1 MCAAA
6 LRAPSSSTHQLH
18 ELLASRYCNNNK
30 MATSI
35 PAPASMLVA
44 IILALAAS
52 SSDGFTISSTSS
64 ASSSLHNFSSGH
76 ASVSQHTSL
85 FMAAAQNKKVG
96 QQQKKRRFVQHIHPD
111 VTPSPSQQKPQPKV
125 QNENRAATSNLGSLT
140 SDVKTT
146 QNTSN
151 DSKSTE
157 RRVER
162 RIGPPLQ
169 TNKSIEDLEA
179 ILEKRWGTA
188 SARTTKSSRGSSSG
202 GGDADFVLSF
212 GSDDDVYD
220 DDKPTS
226 NVKGAAL
233 LKGAAPTTF
242 RSKRVVDPWAEEE
255 GIYDSDGDEKK
266 KKNIEAINNEGRK
279 ESQIKQQRY
288 NKQDAI
294 LNRVRANQDR
304 LQSKRSGNSGD
315 GNKTFDVPVD
325 ISRDFYDEDD
335 EGYESR
341 PQQRKNSLVAPQPV
355 GGEGSM
361 KASASKSTSSLAG
374 GIFSG
379 RSVDDKKPSGKKENS
394 SNRAETEEKEKKPK
408 RKEPESKPLLDE
420 NGNEMFLTLEQAE
433 KIVQKILSSKADD
446 GDDDD
451 ASDDF
456 SNSNAEWEDIG
467 ITDATLLSN
476 LQSSTMSCFSPLPVQ
491 EKACPPILVGND
503 VLVST
508 HTGSGKTLAFLA
520 PIAQSLLMDTNN
532 IKGSSAFPK
541 AIIVAPG
548 RELASQIVA
557 VGQTLFAGTD
567 LTISLAIGGTPFER
581 NVENLRKRKPDIV
594 VGTPGR
600 IAELVL
606 GRPGEKKGKMNISGV
621 QTIVLDEFD
630 ALLQYDVHK
639 EPTVAVMEAMDRQ
652 HGESLQRVL
661 CSATASDMMGEKQGE
676 NNVETYLRPGYAH
689 ASVDE
694 SDVLVTAGVKSDAKG
709 QTKTSPRVSRTTIH
723 GALHVPHQ
731 RFALDA
737 VRKVL
742 NTEPMPQ
749 QALIFVDSPRRV
761 DIVIEKLA
769 KMDIIAAPLHGGSSS
784 GKGDRAE
791 VNKALREGYVGCV
804 VCTEIAARG
813 IDAPYLTHVINLDLP
828 TDASHYAHR
837 AGRCGRGGRPGVS
850 VSITCD
856 GREKGVPRRLAEELG
871 ITMHN
876 VEARGGKLRIVES

>member
-1 MCAAA
+1 
-6 LRAPSSSTHQLH
+6 
-18 ELLASRYCNNNK
+18 
-30 MATSI
+30 
-35 PAPASMLVA
+35 
-44 IILALAAS
+44 
-52 SSDGFTISSTSS
+52 
-64 ASSSLHNFSSGH
+64 
-76 ASVSQHTSL
+76 
-85 FMAAAQNKKVG
+85 MAAAQNKKRG
-96 QQQKKRRFVQHIHPD
+96 QQQKKRRFVQHIHPNAA
-111 VTPSPSQQKPQPKV
+111 PSPTQQKPRRKV
-125 QNENRAATSNLGSLT
+125 YDDDSGAISNLGSLT
-140 SDVKTT
+140 S
-146 QNTSN
+146 SN
-151 DSKSTE
+151 SKSNSNSGSNKGNN
-157 RRVER
+157 RRGNK

-188 SARTTKSSRGSSSG
+188 PAQSRGGGSG
-202 GGDADFVLSF
+202 GDTDFVLSF
-212 GSDDDVYD
+212 GNDDDVYD
-220 DDKPTS
+220 DDEPV
-226 NVKGAAL
+226 NGAGV
-233 LKGAAPTTF
+233 LKGATAF

-255 GIYDSDGDEKK
+255 GLYDSDGDEKMK
-266 KKNIEAINNEGRK
+266 TNIEDIRK
-279 ESQIKQQRY
+279 DVMPKKERY
-288 NKQDAI
+288 NKQDSL
-294 LNRVRANQDR
+294 LNRVRANQNR
-304 LQSKRSGNSGD
+304 LKTKRGGSSGD
-315 GNKTFDVPVD
+315 GNKTFDVPID

-341 PQQRKNSLVAPQPV
+341 SRQRQNNLIAPKPA
-355 GGEGSM
+355 GGRGS
-361 KASASKSTSSLAG
+361 KKSSPSASASSLAG
-374 GIFSG
+374 GIFSD
-379 RSVDDKKPSGKKENS
+379 RSVNENPRGKMERDINVEKM
-394 SNRAETEEKEKKPK
+394 EEKKKKPK
-408 RKEPESKPLLDE
+408 RKEPQRKPLLDE
-420 NGNEMFLTLEQAE
+420 DGNEMFLTLEQAE
-433 KIVQKILSSKADD
+433 KIVQNILSSKAED
-446 GDDDD
+446 GDDINEDIND
-451 ASDDF
+451 
-456 SNSNAEWEDIG
+456 NSAEWEDIG
-467 ITDATLLSN
+467 ITDDTLLSN
-476 LQSSTMSCFSPLPVQ
+476 LQSSQMSCIAPLPVQ
-491 EKACPPILVGND
+491 EKSCPPILVGND

-508 HTGSGKTLAFLA
+508 HTGSGKTLSFLA

-548 RELASQIVA
+548 RELASQIVS
-557 VGQTLFAGTD
+557 VGQSLFAGTD
-567 LTISLAIGGTPFER
+567 LTISLAIGGTPFNR

-606 GRPGEKKGKMNISGV
+606 GRPGERKGKMNISGV

-639 EPTVAVMEAMDRQ
+639 EPTVAIMEAMDRQ
-652 HGESLQRVL
+652 HGDSLQRVL
-661 CSATASDMMGEKQGE
+661 CSATALDMMGEKQGE
-676 NNVETYLRPGYAH
+676 NNVEAYLRPGYAH

-694 SDVLVTAGVKSDAKG
+694 SDVLVTTGVTSKGKG
-709 QTKTSPRVSRTTIH
+709 QTKTTPRVSRTTIH

-737 VRKVL
+737 VRKIL
-742 NTEPMPQ
+742 NTDPLPQ
-749 QALIFVDSPRRV
+749 QALIFVDSPRRA

-769 KMDIIAAPLHGGSSS
+769 KMDIIAAPLHGGASS

-856 GREKGVPRRLAEELG
+856 GREKGVPSRLAEELG

-876 VEARGGKLRIVES
+876 VEARGGKLRIVEN

>member
-1 MCAAA
+1 
-6 LRAPSSSTHQLH
+6 
-18 ELLASRYCNNNK
+18 
-30 MATSI
+30 
-35 PAPASMLVA
+35 
-44 IILALAAS
+44 
-52 SSDGFTISSTSS
+52 
-64 ASSSLHNFSSGH
+64 
-76 ASVSQHTSL
+76 
-85 FMAAAQNKKVG
+85 MAAAQNKHRG
-96 QQQKKRRFVQHIHPD
+96 GQQKKRRFVQHIHPD
-111 VTPSPSQQKPQPKV
+111 ATPSQSQQQQKKRQIVPS
-125 QNENRAATSNLGSLT
+125 NNNNGAATSKKLGSLT
-140 SDVKTT
+140 SSTKTT
-146 QNTSN
+146 SGGN
-151 DSKSTE
+151 KSSST
-157 RRVER
+157 RGNK

-188 SARTTKSSRGSSSG
+188 SSAQQSSKSSRGG
-202 GGDADFVLSF
+202 DDADFVLSF
-212 GSDDDVYD
+212 GNDDDVYD
-220 DDKPTS
+220 DDAP
-226 NVKGAAL
+226 VKGAAV
-233 LKGAAPTTF
+233 LKGGGASASATF

-255 GIYDSDGDEKK
+255 GLYDSVGDEKK
-266 KKNIEAINNEGRK
+266 HSNFEDVNEGMMAK
-279 ESQIKQQRY
+279 KKQQRY
-288 NKQDAI
+288 NKQDAL
-294 LNRVRANQDR
+294 LNRVRSNQDR
-304 LQSKRSGNSGD
+304 LKTKRGGSSSRGD

-341 PQQRKNSLVAPQPV
+341 SRQGKSNSSLIAPKPA
-355 GGEGSM
+355 GGKGSM
-361 KASASKSTSSLAG
+361 KSSPSASSLAG

-379 RSVDDKKPSGKKENS
+379 RSVDDQPRGRTNANS
-394 SNRAETEEKEKKPK
+394 SDRENVEEKKKKPK
-408 RKEPESKPLLDE
+408 RKEPQLKPLLDE
-420 NGNEMFLTLEQAE
+420 DGNEMFLTLEQAD
-433 KIVQKILSSKADD
+433 KIVQNILSSKED
-446 GDDDD
+446 GDDDT
-451 ASDDF
+451 ASDDLPM
-456 SNSNAEWEDIG
+456 SNAEWEDIG

-476 LQSSTMSCFSPLPVQ
+476 LQSSQMSCLTPLPVQ
-491 EKACPPILVGND
+491 EKSCPPILVGND

-508 HTGSGKTLAFLA
+508 HTGSGKTLSFLA

-532 IKGSSAFPK
+532 IKGSSAVPK

-548 RELASQIVA
+548 RELASQIVS
-557 VGQTLFAGTD
+557 VGQNLFSGTD
-567 LTISLAIGGTPFER
+567 LTISLAIGGTPFNR

-606 GRPGEKKGKMNISGV
+606 GRAGERKGKMNIAGV

-639 EPTVAVMEAMDRQ
+639 EPTVAIMEAMDRQ
-652 HGESLQRVL
+652 HGDSLQRVL
-661 CSATASDMMGEKQGE
+661 CSATALDMMGEKQGA

-694 SDVLVTAGVKSDAKG
+694 SDVLVTKGVTSKAKG

-737 VRKVL
+737 VRKIL
-742 NTEPMPQ
+742 NTDPLPQ
-749 QALIFVDSPRRV
+749 QALIFVDSPRRA

-769 KMDIIAAPLHGGSSS
+769 KMDIIAAPLHGGASS

-871 ITMHN
+871 ITMYN
-876 VEARGGKLRIVES
+876 VEARGGKLRIVEN

>member
-1 MCAAA
+1 MSVAKEVIQA
-6 LRAPSSSTHQLH
+6 
-18 ELLASRYCNNNK
+18 K
-30 MATSI
+30 K
-35 PAPASMLVA
+35 MLVA
-44 IILALAAS
+44 TLILALAS
-52 SSDGFTISSTSS
+52 SSSSAFTSTSHPS
-64 ASSSLHNFSSGH
+64 HQHASVTTTTSSSLFM
-76 ASVSQHTSL
+76 
-85 FMAAAQNKKVG
+85 MAAAQNKKKG
-96 QQQKKRRFVQHIHPD
+96 GGGQQKKRRFLQHVHP
-111 VTPSPSQQKPQPKV
+111 TAAAPPKEQQQ
-125 QNENRAATSNLGSLT
+125 QQHRRRESASNNLGGLT
-140 SDVKTT
+140 SSKT
-146 QNTSN
+146 NEHDSGNGGRNRSSSSSSN
-151 DSKSTE
+151 NK
-157 RRVER
+157 

-188 SARTTKSSRGSSSG
+188 SSSSSQTSKSSSRRTTAG
-202 GGDADFVLSF
+202 GNNDDADFVLSF
-212 GSDDDVYD
+212 GNDNDEYEEDQVTGS
-220 DDKPTS
+220 
-226 NVKGAAL
+226 
-233 LKGAAPTTF
+233 LKGAAVF
-242 RSKRVVDPWAEEE
+242 RSKRVVDPWAQEE
-255 GIYDSDGDEKK
+255 GIYDNDDGGNDDDDDNWKK
-266 KKNIEAINNEGRK
+266 NEGRR
-279 ESQIKQQRY
+279 EEQQQQQQKGGNKRY
-288 NKQDAI
+288 NRQEAM

-304 LQSKRSGNSGD
+304 LQNKRSRGGGGGDAAD
-315 GNKTFDVPVD
+315 GNKTFNVPVD
-325 ISRDFYDEDD
+325 ISRDYYDEDD
-335 EGYESR
+335 EGYESSSKKR
-341 PQQRKNSLVAPQPV
+341 RSSLVAPQPV
-355 GGEGSM
+355 GGRGSL
-361 KASASKSTSSLAG
+361 KTTASSSPASSLSG

-379 RSVDDKKPSGKKENS
+379 RASSSSIDEKFDRKREGSRGDQQDEMTEAKKPQKKE
-394 SNRAETEEKEKKPK
+394 K
-408 RKEPESKPLLDE
+408 RKEPLSKPLLDE
-420 NGNEMFLTLEQAE
+420 DGNEMFLTLEQAD
-433 KIVQKILSSKADD
+433 KIVQNILSVSSANGED
-446 GDDDD
+446 GDDTNSD
-451 ASDDF
+451 AF
-456 SNSNAEWEDIG
+456 SGSSSSVEWEDIG
-467 ITDATLLSN
+467 ITDPTLLSN
-476 LQSSTMSCFSPLPVQ
+476 LQSSQMSCLSPLPVQ

-508 HTGSGKTLAFLA
+508 HTGSGKTLSFLA

-532 IKGSSAFPK
+532 IKGTSSFPK

-548 RELASQIVA
+548 RELASQIVS
-557 VGQTLFAGTD
+557 VGQSLFAGTD
-567 LTISLAIGGTPFER
+567 LTISLAIGGTPFSR

-606 GRPGEKKGKMNISGV
+606 GRPGEKGGKMKISGV

-639 EPTVAVMEAMDRQ
+639 EPTIAVMEAMNRQ
-652 HGESLQRVL
+652 HGDSLQRIL
-661 CSATASDMMGEKQGE
+661 CSATASDMMGETSGE
-676 NNVETYLRPGYAH
+676 NNVEAYLRPGYAH

-694 SDVLVTAGVKSDAKG
+694 SDLLVTAGVTSKEKG

-723 GALHVPHQ
+723 GALHVPHK

-742 NTEPMPQ
+742 NTDPLPQ

-769 KMDIIAAPLHGGSSS
+769 KMDIIAAPLHGGASS

-856 GREKGVPRRLAEELG
+856 GREKGVPGRLAEELG
-871 ITMHN
+871 ITMYN
-876 VEARGGKLRIVES
+876 VEARGGKLRIVE

>member
-1 MCAAA
+1 
-6 LRAPSSSTHQLH
+6 
-18 ELLASRYCNNNK
+18 
-30 MATSI
+30 
-35 PAPASMLVA
+35 
-44 IILALAAS
+44 
-52 SSDGFTISSTSS
+52 
-64 ASSSLHNFSSGH
+64 
-76 ASVSQHTSL
+76 
-85 FMAAAQNKKVG
+85 MAAAQNKKG
-96 QQQKKRRFVQHIHPD
+96 GQQKKRRFVQHIHPD
-111 VTPSPSQQKPQPKV
+111 ANPSSSPRQISQPKV
-125 QNENRAATSNLGSLT
+125 VHNENSGVTSNLGSLT
-140 SDVKTT
+140 SSDKP
-146 QNTSN
+146 SKI
-151 DSKSTE
+151 DSGSKPTE
-157 RRVER
+157 RRGNK

-169 TNKSIEDLEA
+169 TNKSIEDLES

-188 SARTTKSSRGSSSG
+188 SAQSTKSSNG
-202 GGDADFVLSF
+202 GGDTDFVLSF
-212 GSDDDVYD
+212 GNDDDVYD
-220 DDKPTS
+220 DEVA
-226 NVKGAAL
+226 VKGAAV
-233 LKGAAPTTF
+233 LKGAAATTTF

-255 GIYDSDGDEKK
+255 GIYDSVGDEKK
-266 KKNIEAINNEGRK
+266 KTNIEDISNEGGDEIPK
-279 ESQIKQQRY
+279 KQQRY
-288 NKQDAI
+288 NKQDAM

-304 LQSKRSGNSGD
+304 LQTKRGGSSSSSGD

-341 PQQRKNSLVAPQPV
+341 DQQKRMNSLVAPQPA
-355 GGEGSM
+355 GGKGSM
-361 KASASKSTSSLAG
+361 KKSPPPTSASSLAG

-379 RSVDDKKPSGKKENS
+379 RSVDDKPSRKEEDI
-394 SNRAETEEKEKKPK
+394 SNREKIDEKKKKPK
-408 RKEPESKPLLDE
+408 RKEPPLKPLLDE
-420 NGNEMFLTLEQAE
+420 NGHEMFLTLEQAD
-433 KIVQKILSSKADD
+433 KIVQNILSSKVDD
-446 GDDDD
+446 GDDDTATD
-451 ASDDF
+451 DISD
-456 SNSNAEWEDIG
+456 NNAEWEDIG

-476 LQSSTMSCFSPLPVQ
+476 LQSSKMSCVSPLPVQ

-508 HTGSGKTLAFLA
+508 HTGSGKTLSFLA

-548 RELASQIVA
+548 RELASQIVS
-557 VGQTLFAGTD
+557 VGQSLFADTG
-567 LTISLAIGGTPFER
+567 LTISLAIGGTPFAR

-606 GRPGEKKGKMNISGV
+606 GRAGERKGKMNISGV

-639 EPTVAVMEAMDRQ
+639 EPTIAVMEAMDKQ
-652 HGESLQRVL
+652 HGESIQRVL
-661 CSATASDMMGEKQGE
+661 CSATASDMMGQKQGG

-689 ASVDE
+689 ASVDDSE
-694 SDVLVTAGVKSDAKG
+694 VLVTAGVTSEAKG
-709 QTKTSPRVSRTTIH
+709 QTKTSARVSRTTIH

-737 VRKVL
+737 VRKIL
-742 NTEPMPQ
+742 NTDPLPQ

-769 KMDIIAAPLHGGSSS
+769 KMDIIAAPLHGGASS

-876 VEARGGKLRIVES
+876 VEARGGKLRIVEN

>member
-1 MCAAA
+1 
-6 LRAPSSSTHQLH
+6 
-18 ELLASRYCNNNK
+18 
-30 MATSI
+30 
-35 PAPASMLVA
+35 
-44 IILALAAS
+44 
-52 SSDGFTISSTSS
+52 
-64 ASSSLHNFSSGH
+64 
-76 ASVSQHTSL
+76 
-85 FMAAAQNKKVG
+85 MAAAQNKKG
-96 QQQKKRRFVQHIHPD
+96 GQQKKRRFAQHIHPD
-111 VTPSPSQQKPQPKV
+111 ATPTQPQQQKRQSKF
-125 QNENRAATSNLGSLT
+125 QSSDNNNSGGTSNLGSLT
-140 SDVKTT
+140 
-146 QNTSN
+146 TSSSGN
-151 DSKSTE
+151 NKSTQQQ
-157 RRVER
+157 RRGSNNNNNK

-169 TNKSIEDLEA
+169 TSKSIEDLEA

-188 SARTTKSSRGSSSG
+188 SSSKLSRGGG

-212 GSDDDVYD
+212 GFDDDVYD
-220 DDKPTS
+220 DDDAP
-226 NVKGAAL
+226 VKGAAV
-233 LKGAAPTTF
+233 LKGGATGRGGTF

-255 GIYDSDGDEKK
+255 GLYDSDGDEKK
-266 KKNIEAINNEGRK
+266 MMNIEDIHNDEGMSK
-279 ESQIKQQRY
+279 KMKKQRY
-288 NKQDAI
+288 NKQDAL
-294 LNRVRANQDR
+294 LNRVRSNQDR
-304 LQSKRSGNSGD
+304 LKTKRGGSGSRGGGD

-335 EGYESR
+335 EGYESSGPR
-341 PQQRKNSLVAPQPV
+341 QRKSSSLIAPKPV
-355 GGEGSM
+355 GGKGSM
-361 KASASKSTSSLAG
+361 KASSAPLGSASSLAG

-379 RSVDDKKPSGKKENS
+379 RSVDDNSRGRGNDSIDREKKE
-394 SNRAETEEKEKKPK
+394 EKTKKPK
-408 RKEPESKPLLDE
+408 RKEPQLKPMLDE
-420 NGNEMFLTLEQAE
+420 DGNEMFLTLEQAE
-433 KIVQKILSSKADD
+433 KIVQNILSSKEDA
-446 GDDDD
+446 DDDD
-451 ASDDF
+451 TASGDL
-456 SNSNAEWEDIG
+456 SVSNAEWEDIG
-467 ITDATLLSN
+467 ITDSSLLSN
-476 LQSSTMSCFSPLPVQ
+476 LQSSKMSCLTPLPVQ
-491 EKACPPILVGND
+491 EKSCPPILIGND

-548 RELASQIVA
+548 RELASQIVS
-557 VGQTLFAGTD
+557 VGQNLFAGTG
-567 LTISLAIGGTPFER
+567 LTISLAIGGTPFNR

-606 GRPGEKKGKMNISGV
+606 GRAGERKGKMNISGV

-639 EPTVAVMEAMDRQ
+639 EPTVAIMEAMDRQ
-652 HGESLQRVL
+652 HGDSLQRVL
-661 CSATASDMMGEKQGE
+661 CSATALDMMGEKQGDD
-676 NNVETYLRPGYAH
+676 NVETYLRPGYAH
-689 ASVDE
+689 ASVDD
-694 SDVLVTAGVKSDAKG
+694 SDVLVTKGVTSKAKG

-737 VRKVL
+737 VRKIL
-742 NTEPMPQ
+742 NTDPLPQ
-749 QALIFVDSPRRV
+749 QALIFVDSPRRA

-769 KMDIIAAPLHGGSSS
+769 KMDIIAAPLHGGASS

-856 GREKGVPRRLAEELG
+856 GREKGVPKRLAEELG

-876 VEARGGKLRIVES
+876 VEARGGKLRIVEN

>member
-1 MCAAA
+1 
-6 LRAPSSSTHQLH
+6 
-18 ELLASRYCNNNK
+18 
-30 MATSI
+30 MATI
-35 PAPASMLVA
+35 NQFPASTMLAA

-52 SSDGFTISSTSS
+52 SSNGFTTISSSS
-64 ASSSLHNFSSGH
+64 HLPKFSSGH
-76 ASVSQHTSL
+76 TSSTSTSTSPRHTSL
-85 FMAAAQNKKVG
+85 LVMAAAQNKKG
-96 QQQKKRRFVQHIHPD
+96 GQQKKRRFVQHIHPD
-111 VTPSPSQQKPQPKV
+111 ATPSQPQQQQQKPRPKV
-125 QNENRAATSNLGSLT
+125 VQSDDGGATSNLDSLA
-140 SDVKTT
+140 SNK
-146 QNTSN
+146 NTSGSGG
-151 DSKSTE
+151 SKSTE
-157 RRVER
+157 RRGNK

-169 TNKSIEDLEA
+169 TSKSIEDLEA

-188 SARTTKSSRGSSSG
+188 SAQESKSSRGGG
-202 GGDADFVLSF
+202 GGDTDFVLSF
-212 GSDDDVYD
+212 GNDDDVYD
-220 DDKPTS
+220 DDTPV
-226 NVKGAAL
+226 VKGAAV
-233 LKGAAPTTF
+233 LKGATATAAF

-255 GIYDSDGDEKK
+255 GIYDSVGDEKK
-266 KKNIEAINNEGRK
+266 KTNIEDINNEGMAK
-279 ESQIKQQRY
+279 KQQQRY
-288 NKQDAI
+288 NKQDAL

-304 LQSKRSGNSGD
+304 LQTKRGGISRGD

-335 EGYESR
+335 EGYESGPR
-341 PQQRKNSLVAPQPV
+341 QRKSSLISPKPA
-355 GGEGSM
+355 GGKGSM
-361 KASASKSTSSLAG
+361 KSSSQPASTSSLAG

-379 RSVDDKKPSGKKENS
+379 RSVDEEPRGKTKDS
-394 SNRAETEEKEKKPK
+394 SDLEEMEEKKKKPK
-408 RKEPESKPLLDE
+408 RKEPQLKPLLDE
-420 NGNEMFLTLEQAE
+420 DGNEMFLTLEQAE
-433 KIVQKILSSKADD
+433 KIVQNILSSKED
-446 GDDDD
+446 GDDDSESED
-451 ASDDF
+451 LSE
-456 SNSNAEWEDIG
+456 SNAEWEDIG

-476 LQSSTMSCFSPLPVQ
+476 LQSSKMSCVTPLPVQ
-491 EKACPPILVGND
+491 EKSCPPILVGND

-508 HTGSGKTLAFLA
+508 HTGSGKTLSFLA

-548 RELASQIVA
+548 RELASQIVS
-557 VGQTLFAGTD
+557 VGQNLFAGTD
-567 LTISLAIGGTPFER
+567 LTISLAIGGTPFAR
-581 NVENLRKRKPDIV
+581 NVDNLRKRKPDIV

-606 GRPGEKKGKMNISGV
+606 GRAGERKGKMNISGV

-639 EPTVAVMEAMDRQ
+639 EPTVAIMEAMDRQ

-661 CSATASDMMGEKQGE
+661 CSATALDMMGEKQGG

-694 SDVLVTAGVKSDAKG
+694 SDVLVTTGVTSKAKG

-737 VRKVL
+737 VRKIL
-742 NTEPMPQ
+742 NTDPLPQ
-749 QALIFVDSPRRV
+749 QALIFVDSPRRA

-769 KMDIIAAPLHGGSSS
+769 KMDIIAAPLHGGSTS

-828 TDASHYAHR
+828 TDSSHYAHR

-876 VEARGGKLRIVES
+876 VEARGGKLRIVEN

>member
-1 MCAAA
+1 
-6 LRAPSSSTHQLH
+6 
-18 ELLASRYCNNNK
+18 
-30 MATSI
+30 MATSNQV
-35 PAPASMLVA
+35 PASMLVA

-52 SSDGFTISSTSS
+52 SDGFTTSRR
-64 ASSSLHNFSSGH
+64 LPKFSSGH
-76 ASVSQHTSL
+76 TSVSVSQHTSL
-85 FMAAAQNKKVG
+85 FMAAAQNKKGG

-111 VTPSPSQQKPQPKV
+111 ATPSPPTQQKSQPKV
-125 QNENRAATSNLGSLT
+125 QNDNRGATSNLGSLT
-140 SDVKTT
+140 SNVKTT
-146 QNTSN
+146 
-151 DSKSTE
+151 DGSKPTE
-157 RRVER
+157 RRGNK

-188 SARTTKSSRGSSSG
+188 SAQPTKSSRGGSSSSSG

-212 GSDDDVYD
+212 GNDDDVYD

-226 NVKGAAL
+226 NLKGAAL
-233 LKGAAPTTF
+233 LKGGAATTTTF

-255 GIYDSDGDEKK
+255 GLYDSVGDEKK
-266 KKNIEAINNEGRK
+266 KTNIEDIHNEGRK
-279 ESQIKQQRY
+279 ESQTKQQRY

-304 LQSKRSGNSGD
+304 LQTKRGGRSGD

-325 ISRDFYDEDD
+325 ISKDFYDEDD

-355 GGEGSM
+355 GGKGSM
-361 KASASKSTSSLAG
+361 KSSPSKSTSSLAG

-379 RSVDDKKPSGKKENS
+379 RSVDDKPIGKKEDSS
-394 SNRAETEEKEKKPK
+394 SNREEMEEKKKKPK
-408 RKEPESKPLLDE
+408 RKEPQSKPLLDE

-433 KIVQKILSSKADD
+433 KIVQKILSSKAND
-446 GDDDD
+446 GDDDA

-456 SNSNAEWEDIG
+456 SDNNAEWEDIG

-476 LQSSTMSCFSPLPVQ
+476 LQSSTMSCVSPLPVQ

-567 LTISLAIGGTPFER
+567 LTISLAIGGTPFAR

-652 HGESLQRVL
+652 HGDSLQRVL

-694 SDVLVTAGVKSDAKG
+694 SDVLVTAGVKSEAKG
-709 QTKTSPRVSRTTIH
+709 KTKTSPRVSRTTIH

-742 NTEPMPQ
+742 NTEPLPQ

>member
-1 MCAAA
+1 
-6 LRAPSSSTHQLH
+6 
-18 ELLASRYCNNNK
+18 
-30 MATSI
+30 MATI
-35 PAPASMLVA
+35 NQVPASMLVA
-44 IILALAAS
+44 IILVLAAS
-52 SSDGFTISSTSS
+52 PSNGFSTTSSTSS
-64 ASSSLHNFSSGH
+64 SRLPFSSSHKTTLSFPRD
-76 ASVSQHTSL
+76 TSPL
-85 FMAAAQNKKVG
+85 FMAAAQNKKG
-96 QQQKKRRFVQHIHPD
+96 GQQKKRRFAQHIHPD
-111 VTPSPSQQKPQPKV
+111 ASPVQPQF
-125 QNENRAATSNLGSLT
+125 QSDSNSGGTSNNLGSLT
-140 SDVKTT
+140 ASSSTK
-146 QNTSN
+146 NTGGGGNNNRSTSQQRRGGNNNNSN
-151 DSKSTE
+151 K
-157 RRVER
+157 

-169 TNKSIEDLEA
+169 TSKSIEDLEA

-188 SARTTKSSRGSSSG
+188 SSSAQTSKSSRG

-212 GSDDDVYD
+212 GNDDDVYD
-220 DDKPTS
+220 DDDTP
-226 NVKGAAL
+226 VKGAAV
-233 LKGAAPTTF
+233 LKGGAAGATSF

-255 GIYDSDGDEKK
+255 GLYDSDGDEKK
-266 KKNIEAINNEGRK
+266 KTNIEDIHNEGTPKR
-279 ESQIKQQRY
+279 QQQRY
-288 NKQDAI
+288 NKQDAL
-294 LNRVRANQDR
+294 LNRVRSNQDR
-304 LQSKRSGNSGD
+304 LKTKRGGSSGD

-335 EGYESR
+335 EGYESGPR
-341 PQQRKNSLVAPQPV
+341 QRKSSLIAPEPA
-355 GGEGSM
+355 GGKGSM
-361 KASASKSTSSLAG
+361 KSVPSGSASSLAG

-379 RSVDDKKPSGKKENS
+379 RSIDDTSRGRGKDDIDDREKKE
-394 SNRAETEEKEKKPK
+394 EKKKPK
-408 RKEPESKPLLDE
+408 RKEPQLKPVLDE

-433 KIVQKILSSKADD
+433 KIVQNILSSKEDADD
-446 GDDDD
+446 DTAG
-451 ASDDF
+451 DDF
-456 SNSNAEWEDIG
+456 SVSNAEWKDIG
-467 ITDATLLSN
+467 ITDSTLLSN
-476 LQSSTMSCFSPLPVQ
+476 LQSGKMSCLTPLPVQ
-491 EKACPPILVGND
+491 EKSCPPILVGND

-548 RELASQIVA
+548 RELASQIVS
-557 VGQTLFAGTD
+557 VGQNLFAGTD
-567 LTISLAIGGTPFER
+567 LTISLAIGGTPFNR

-606 GRPGEKKGKMNISGV
+606 GRAGEKKGKMNISGV

-639 EPTVAVMEAMDRQ
+639 EPTVAIMEAMDRQ
-652 HGESLQRVL
+652 HDDSLQRVL
-661 CSATASDMMGEKQGE
+661 CSATALDMMGEKQGD

-694 SDVLVTAGVKSDAKG
+694 SDVLVTKGVTSKAKE
-709 QTKTSPRVSRTTIH
+709 QTKTSARVSRTTIH

-737 VRKVL
+737 VRKIL
-742 NTEPMPQ
+742 NTDPLPQ
-749 QALIFVDSPRRV
+749 QALIFVDSPRRA

-769 KMDIIAAPLHGGSSS
+769 KMDIIAAPLHGGASS

-876 VEARGGKLRIVES
+876 VEARGGKLRIVED